1 MNRLRNLIGRRRLR
15 REAAEEVA
23 SHLEERVDDLIESG
37 LSAAEARQQAKREF
51 GNVARIVEQSRDE
64 WTISWLDEAVRD
76 LRYGL
81 RMLRKNPA
89 LAAVAT
95 LSLALG
101 IGANTAIFSFIDA
114 ILLRSLPVR
123 QPDSLV
129 IVRALTRQ
137 GTRDSFSDADYQWL
151 SEHNHIFSG
160 LAAFAAWNLNL
171 DLADRKEKLPGELV
185 SGNYF
190 SVLGVE
196 PALGRM
202 IAPEDDASP
211 GSHPVAVISY
221 AFWQRAYARNPN
233 VVGQRLKF
241 DHVAL
246 EIIGVAPRNFSGEY
260 EGYSPDVWAPLAMQP
275 QLNGGNSFLNTR
287 NVSWLNSMGRLAPR
301 VTLREARA
309 GAPVLLNGLRNALHI
324 DSQNDYLGSIG
335 IQPGSGGIS
344 WLRDQYAQP
353 LWILMAL
360 VALVL
365 FIACANVANLL
376 LVRSAARSRE
386 FAVRLAIGAGRSRL
400 VRQLLTEALLLAVI
414 SCILGLALAYLMIHG
429 LLAISQID
437 SLDVRLN
444 LKVLGFAAFISSA
457 AALAFG
463 LAPALTSNR
472 IDPWSTLKRDG
483 RSIGDSARK
492 LSPSRL
498 LVIGQTAVSVVLLIA
513 SGLLLRTFLNL
524 KLLNPGF
531 DENHVVQV
539 KIDASGSSMDGVTLG
554 TTLAGR
560 LSTVAGVQ
568 SASFSGFGFAEGT
581 DRICCVDVEGYT
593 SHQNEDKNVRIQSI
607 SPHYFATMGIPL
619 LAGRDFAASDKPNA
633 AHLAIVNE
641 TMARYYLAD
650 ANPIGKR
657 FTWSPGKPKDI
668 EIIGVVKDA
677 KYDNLRQQSPRMAY
691 FLLHS
696 GEPGPLQIRLTS
708 NAGRPLSAI
717 VQDCRAAIHSVD
729 RHIAIRSI
737 EPLTVAV
744 DRTLHSERL
753 VAQLSIGFGIVALL
767 LTSIG
772 LYGVLSYAVARRTSE
787 LGIRLALGA
796 EHGDLLRM
804 VMADGLALVLIGLVF
819 GLFASYVLNGLLRN
833 LLYGVQPHDALTFS
847 IAACLLLAVAAI
859 AIYGPARRATK
870 VEPSAALRY
879 E

>member
-1 MNRLRNLIGRRRLR
+1 MNWIRNLIGRRRLR

-23 SHLEERVDDLIESG
+23 SHLEERVDDLVECG
-37 LSAAEARQQAKREF
+37 LSEAEARQQAKREF
-51 GNVARIVEQSRDE
+51 GNVARIAEQSREE
-64 WTISWLDEAVRD
+64 WTFTWLDQAIRD

-81 RMLRKNPA
+81 RMLRRNPA

-171 DLADRKEKLPGELV
+171 DLGDRKEKLPGELV
-185 SGNYF
+185 SGKYF

-196 PALGRM
+196 PVLGRM
-202 IAPEDDASP
+202 LAPEDDASP
-211 GSHPVAVISY
+211 GNRPVAVISY

-233 VVGQRLKF
+233 ALGQRLKF

-246 EIIGVAPRNFSGEY
+246 EIIGVAPRNFSGET

-275 QLNGGNSFLNTR
+275 QLNGGNSFLHMR
-287 NVSWLNSMGRLAPR
+287 DVSWLNAIGRLAR
-301 VTLREARA
+301 GVSLRQARA
-309 GAPVLLNGLRNALHI
+309 GTTVLLNHLQNALHI
-324 DSQNDYLGSIG
+324 DPQNDYLGSIG
-335 IQPGSGGIS
+335 IKPGSGGIS
-344 WLRDQYAQP
+344 RLRDQYSQP

-365 FIACANVANLL
+365 LIACANVANLL
-376 LVRSAARSRE
+376 LARSAARSRE

-400 VRQLLTEALLLAVI
+400 IRQLLTEALLLATI
-414 SCILGLALAYLMIHG
+414 SCILGLGLAYLMIHG

-437 SLDVRLN
+437 SLNVHLN
-444 LKVLGFAAFISSA
+444 LKVLGFAALISSA

-472 IDPWSTLKRDG
+472 IDPWSTLRRDG

-498 LVIGQTAVSVVLLIA
+498 LVIGQTTVSVVLLIA

-524 KLLNPGF
+524 KMLNPGF
-531 DENHVVQV
+531 DENHIVQV
-539 KIDASGSSMDGVTLG
+539 KIDYSETSIDGVTLG
-554 TTLAGR
+554 TRLAER
-560 LSTVAGVQ
+560 LSTLSGVQ
-568 SASFSGFGFAEGT
+568 SASFSGFGFAEGI
-581 DRICCVDVEGYT
+581 DRICCIDVEGYT
-593 SHQNEDKNVRIQSI
+593 AHQNEDKNVRVQSI
-607 SPHYFATMGIPL
+607 SPRYFATMGIPL

-633 AHLAIVNE
+633 THLAIINE
-641 TMARYYLAD
+641 TMARYYFAD

-696 GEPGPLQIRLTS
+696 GGPGPLQIRLAS
-708 NAGRPLSAI
+708 NAGRPLTAI
-717 VQDCRAAIHSVD
+717 IQDCRTAIRAVD
-729 RHIAIRSI
+729 PRVTIRSI
-737 EPLTVAV
+737 EALTVAV

-772 LYGVLSYAVARRTSE
+772 LYGVLAYAVARRTSE

-796 EHGDLLRM
+796 EQADLLRM
-804 VMADGLALVLIGLVF
+804 VMADGLALVVIGLLF
-819 GLFASYVLNGLLRN
+819 GLFASYALNGLIRN

-859 AIYGPARRATK
+859 ATYGPARRATK
-870 VEPSAALRY
+870 VEPLVALRY